1 MDIRLTNDLSDLD
14 RLAEEVEVFCAAEGI
29 EQSEALQLN
38 LVLEELF
45 TNIVSYGYE
54 DDARTHEIVVTLEST
69 DDGIRAQVIDDAKAF
84 NPLEVDEADTSS
96 SVEERQIGGLGLH
109 FLRQMTREQ
118 SYQRKDGYNHLAFV
132 KPVETG

>member
-14 RLAEEVEVFCAAEGI
+14 RLAEEVGAFCATEGI

-38 LVLEELF
+38 LVLEEIF

-54 DDARTHEIVVTLEST
+54 DARAHEIVVTLEST
-69 DDGIRAQVIDDAKAF
+69 DGGIRAQVIDDAKAF
-84 NPLEVDEADTSS
+84 NPLEVDAADTSS
-96 SVEERQIGGLGLH
+96 SVEDRQIGGLGLH
-109 FLRQMTREQ
+109 FLRKMTRDQ
-118 SYQRKDGYNHLAFV
+118 SYWRKGGRNHLTFV